1 MPPIRLI
8 SLASLTFALTCSAI
22 ASADPAQTTSKT
34 DFLRD
39 IQPIFQAHC
48 YKCHGP
54 EKQKGQFRLDV
65 RQSAMQGGVTGKL
78 FKAKDSAASLVIRR
92 VLGQG
97 DEDRMPLKSDP
108 LSEKQIATL
117 KIWIDQG
124 ADWPES
130 ATADAKIQK
139 HWAYVKPVRPATPT
153 VKTAGWPRNPI
164 DNFVLAHLEKAG
176 LHPSAEAER
185 AILIRRLS
193 LDLVGL
199 PPKPAEVDAFLADT
213 RPDAYE
219 RFVDRLLASPHFGE
233 RWARPWLDL
242 ARYADTNGYEADA
255 QRTMW
260 KYRDWVIDAL
270 NRDLS
275 FKQFTIDQIAG
286 DMLPDATTAE
296 KIASG
301 FHRNTMLNLEGG
313 VDRAEARWLT
323 LVDRV
328 TTTAQVWLGST
339 LQCTQC
345 HNHKYDPFSQ
355 KEFYQLLAAWE
366 NSDEPNIQTLPPDQE
381 ARKKNLDAE
390 IAGLDKTL
398 NTPTAALAA
407 AQKPWESEVAATGIW
422 HVLDPSTFLSARG
435 ATLSKL
441 ADNSI
446 LARDEAPPS
455 DTYTF
460 VATTDLK
467 QITAIRIEALPDDS
481 LPAKGPGRASNGNFV
496 LSRLQFS
503 IAPRWGDGSS
513 TEISL
518 AKPAADYSQPSFS
531 PAAAINTGADGKSGW
546 AVDGRIGRA
555 HVAIFETGRD
565 IGFDAGTKLIFKL
578 EQSNQNPTGHTIG
591 RFRISVS
598 TSARPVRLPT
608 VPDNIAALTLIAADE
623 RTEKQ
628 KNEIAAYFRT
638 ISPILQPTRD
648 RIAQLKETIAKL
660 NYTSAMVFQEKPTKD
675 RPTTD
680 FHTRGSWLNKGEKVQ
695 FDVPAVLNPLPKDMP
710 PNRLALAK
718 WLVDENNPLTARVA
732 VNRYWEALFGHGLV
746 ETTDD
751 FGTQGERP
759 TNPELLDWLATEF
772 MQNGWSTKQILR
784 TIVTSA
790 TYRQSSRVSRE
801 LFERDPYNR
810 LFARGPRFRMEAEL
824 LRDNALAISGLLSEK
839 TLGPSV
845 FPVQPE
851 GIWNVPYSGER
862 WTTSTGE
869 DLYRRGLYTFWRRSA
884 PYPMFVA
891 FDAPS
896 REICVARRVRT
907 NTPLQ
912 ALNILNDPAFVE
924 TSKTLASRIIA
935 EAPNETRARITHGLK
950 LCFARQ
956 PRSEEIDRLLALYN
970 AELADYK
977 KDAAAAKAMS
987 NGVLYPEDMGAPEA
1001 AAWAVVCNVLLN
1013 LDETMTKG

>member
-1 MPPIRLI
+1 MRAIRFILTAVI
-8 SLASLTFALTCSAI
+8 LLWPSLAFAEPVQTI
-22 ASADPAQTTSKT
+22 AKT

-39 IQPIFQAHC
+39 VQPIFQAHC

-54 EKQKGQFRLDV
+54 DKQKGQLRLDV

-78 FKAKDSAASLVIRR
+78 FKAKASDASLLIRR

-97 DEDRMPLKSDP
+97 DEDRMPLKADP
-108 LSEKQIATL
+108 LSDKQIATL
-117 KIWIDQG
+117 KKWIDQG

-130 ATADAKIQK
+130 ATTDAKIQK

-153 VKTAGWPRNPI
+153 VKSAAWPRNPI
-164 DNFVLAHLEKAG
+164 DNLVLAHLEKVG
-176 LHPSAEAER
+176 LHPSPEAER
-185 AILIRRLS
+185 VILIRRLS
-193 LDLVGL
+193 LDLIGL
-199 PPKPAEVDAFLADT
+199 PPKPSEVDAFLADT

-219 RFVDRLLASPHFGE
+219 RLVDRLLSSPHYGE

-260 KYRDWVIDAL
+260 KFRDWVIDSL
-270 NRDLS
+270 NRDVS
-275 FKQFTIDQIAG
+275 FKKFTIDQIAG
-286 DMLPDATTAE
+286 DMLPNATTADR
-296 KIASG
+296 IASG

-328 TTTAQVWLGST
+328 STTAQVWLGST

-345 HNHKYDPFSQ
+345 HNHKYDPFTQ

-366 NSDEPNIQTLPPDQE
+366 NADEPTIQTLPPDQE
-381 ARKKNLDAE
+381 IRKINLDGE
-390 IAGLDKTL
+390 VVDLQRTL
-398 NTPTAALAA
+398 NTPTTALAE
-407 AQKPWESEVAATGIW
+407 AQRPWEAEVASTGIW
-422 HVLDPSTFLSARG
+422 HVLEPSNFLSARG

-441 ADNSI
+441 SDNSI
-446 LARDEAPPS
+446 LARDEAPPT

-460 VATTDLK
+460 VASTDLK
-467 QITAIRIEALPDDS
+467 HISAVRIEVLPDDS

-513 TEISL
+513 TEIAL
-518 AKPAADYSQPSFS
+518 TKPAADYSQASFS
-531 PAAAINTGADGKSGW
+531 PGAALNAGTDGKSGW
-546 AVDGRIGRA
+546 AIDGQVGRS

-565 IGFDAGTKLIFKL
+565 VGFDAGTRLTFKL
-578 EQSNQNPTGHTIG
+578 EQSHTNPTGHTIG

-598 TSARPVRLPT
+598 TSARPARLPT
-608 VPDNIAALTLIAADE
+608 VPDNIAALTLIASDD
-623 RTEKQ
+623 RTVKQ
-628 KNEIAAYFRT
+628 NREIAAYYRS
-638 ISPILQPTRD
+638 IAPILQPTRD
-648 RIAQLKETIAKL
+648 RIASLKETIAKL
-660 NYTSAMVFQEKPTKD
+660 NYTSAMVFTEKPTKD

-680 FHTRGSWLNKGEKVQ
+680 FHVRGSWLNKGDKVQ

-710 PNRLALAK
+710 ANRLALAY
-718 WLVDENNPLTARVA
+718 WLVDENNPLTARVT
-732 VNRYWEALFGHGLV
+732 VNRYWEALFGRGLV

-759 TNPELLDWLATEF
+759 NNPELLDWLATEF
-772 MQNGWSTKQILR
+772 MQSGWSTKKLLR
-784 TIVTSA
+784 TIVMSA
-790 TYRQSSRVSRE
+790 TYRQSSRVSHE

-824 LRDNALAISGLLSEK
+824 LRDNALAVSGLLSEK

-912 ALNILNDPAFVE
+912 ALNIMNDPAFVE
-924 TSKTLASRIIA
+924 AAKALAKRILMDG
-935 EAPNETRARITHGLK
+935 PNDTRARIAYGVK
-950 LCFARQ
+950 LCVAR
-956 PRSEEIDRLLALYN
+956 PAKSEEIDRLMALYYS
-970 AELADYK
+970 ELTDYRN
-977 KDAAAAKAMS
+977 DAKAAKAISHDMTYPGVMS
-987 NGVLYPEDMGAPEA
+987 QAEA
-1001 AAWAVVCNVLLN
+1001 AAWAVICNVLLN